1 VKPEH
6 LASLSSR
13 SQKEIFR
20 DNGGGQR
27 TYIIMIPA
35 LFRLGTPVLVPDFSE
50 ALLKF
55 RNSTNGAQNSN
66 SGFTRL
72 STLQSWQGIP
82 IWRGRG
88 SVANEPA
95 EQLEQTELP
104 AAAYLPAV
112 QSRQVELPAGEYLP
126 TEQVP
131 QPEYPAPPTT
141 GTGLKIRL

>member
-1 VKPEH
+1 MVLKIQIQALPGFP
-6 LASLSSR
+6 LCSLGR
-13 SQKEIFR
+13 R
-20 DNGGGQR
+20 
-27 TYIIMIPA
+27 
-35 LFRLGTPVLVPDFSE
+35 
-50 ALLKF
+50 
-55 RNSTNGAQNSN
+55 
-66 SGFTRL
+66 
-72 STLQSWQGIP
+72 IP
-82 IWRGRG
+82 IRRGRG